1 VLDVTKSTYFP
12 SFNRLCAE
20 VSAARVEA
28 NNNVNYL
35 SPLVR
40 YLERLNMSDEFP
52 ALVEQFK
59 PIMHLLLLVWK
70 HSRYYNSAARLV
82 VLIREVCNDLINQAT
97 TFLGGA
103 EILVSLS
110 TQQDFK
116 HLIDGFLLNTCRIL
130 GGGACGGCGQAEA
143 DAQGVRYVQ
152 VVLLR
157 LQAAYGC

>member
-1 VLDVTKSTYFP
+1 MLDVTKSTYFP

-35 SPLVR
+35 APLVR

-70 HSRYYNSAARLV
+70 HSRYYNRCDALPPALV
-82 VLIREVCNDLINQAT
+82 PPACLPFCLLSVPGLRSR
-97 TFLGGA
+97 
-103 EILVSLS
+103 ILVE
-110 TQQDFK
+110 
-116 HLIDGFLLNTCRIL
+116 
-130 GGGACGGCGQAEA
+130 AC
-143 DAQGVRYVQ
+143 
-152 VVLLR
+152 
-157 LQAAYGC
+157 

>member
-1 VLDVTKSTYFP
+1 MAQVVRVLDVTKSTYFP

-35 SPLVR
+35 APLVR

-70 HSRYYNSAARLV
+70 HSRYYNRCFAARSRAPCLPG
-82 VLIREVCNDLINQAT
+82 RRA
-97 TFLGGA
+97 A
-103 EILVSLS
+103 E
-110 TQQDFK
+110 
-116 HLIDGFLLNTCRIL
+116 R
-130 GGGACGGCGQAEA
+130 
-143 DAQGVRYVQ
+143 
-152 VVLLR
+152 
-157 LQAAYGC
+157 